1 MRECALLH
9 DLILEVL
16 DHDRTNLKSDGLL
29 VKRMLRL
36 LIYSDEKKI
45 KSPVGEREIGK
56 VPPGGRIAFLRL
68 ASADL
73 QSGSTVGR
81 TP

>member
-45 KSPVGEREIGK
+45 KSPVGERE
-56 VPPGGRIAFLRL
+56 
-68 ASADL
+68 
-73 QSGSTVGR
+73 
-81 TP
+81 